1 MSFSKETKK
10 EMCLVEVSEHSQLQ
24 ALSYGMVLFSKH
36 FSPEKISLTTESKP
50 AAELYAETISALTTT
65 IVDTSVS
72 LTRRRGEQQVYSL
85 SVPDSRDCETI
96 FDYFGHS
103 SKDLSLRINRSNI
116 DGDEALPYFLRGVF
130 LVCGNVSD
138 PEKDYHLEFA
148 VPHMN
153 LANDLSRLIGEI
165 EVLSCQPKT
174 VRRKGSYIVY
184 VKGSDMISDLLTY
197 MGAPMA
203 SLEIMQQRIAK
214 SVRNKANRQRNS
226 DFANSC
232 KTANAAAKQIQ
243 AINIIRCTRGL
254 NILSEDMRELAEMRE
269 QNPDLSLRELGD
281 ALSVPI
287 SRSGVNHRLM
297 RIMDIAS
304 GLEEEYT
311 KQLRNT

>member
-10 EMCLVEVSEHSQLQ
+10 EMCSAAISGQSQIQ
-24 ALSYGMVLFSKH
+24 ALAYGMALFSRC
-36 FSPEKISLTTESKP
+36 FSPKVISLMTESKQ

-72 LTRRRGEQQVYSL
+72 LTRRRGEQNLYTL
-85 SVPDSRDCETI
+85 SVPDTRDCATI

-103 SKDLSLRINRSNI
+103 EKELSLRINRSNI
-116 DGDEALPYFLRGVF
+116 DGDEAIPHFLRGVF
-130 LVCGNVSD
+130 LVCGNVTD
-138 PEKDYHLEFA
+138 PEKDYHLEFS

-153 LANDLSRLIGEI
+153 LASDLIRLIGEI
-165 EVLSCQPKT
+165 QVFNCQPKS

-184 VKGSDMISDLLTY
+184 IKGSETISDILTY

-203 SLEIMQQRIAK
+203 ALEIVQQRIVK

-243 AINIIRCTRGL
+243 AINVIRNTKGL
-254 NILSEDMRELAEMRE
+254 GYLSDEMRELAEMRE
-269 QNPDLSLRELGD
+269 QNPELSLRELGES
-281 ALSVPI
+281 LSIPI

-297 RIMDIAS
+297 KIMEIAAE
-304 GLEEEYT
+304 LEEEF
-311 KQLRNT
+311 KKNDI